1 MTTNSEPTTIS
12 ISSIKLSVEYS
23 GEKLDKLKS
32 NYREW
37 CKDAIIG
44 LSLNGLYEYITR
56 DVKAPP
62 AIEP

>member
-1 MTTNSEPTTIS
+1 MATDSEPTTIS
-12 ISSIKLSVEYS
+12 ISPIKLSVQYS

-37 CKDAIIG
+37 CEDVTIG
-44 LSLNGLYEYITR
+44 SSLNGFYEYVTR

-62 AIEP
+62 AMEP